1 MKITYIGVL
10 VMTAAA
16 VMIGVAPAADA
27 EVDVTQHV
35 GHAEIVA
42 TPGRPPTMRPSSSS
56 LSAAHRFWYSTTDSA
71 GTRLRRSGRLYGQN
85 GARHIR

>member
-42 TPGRPPTMRPSSSS
+42 TPGP
-56 LSAAHRFWYSTTDSA
+56 AADHAAQLQQPF
-71 GTRLRRSGRLYGQN
+71 G
-85 GARHIR
+85 GAPFLVFHH